1 MWKCKYIET
10 SAKVGTN
17 VTELFEELLKLDTT
31 RQLSLQPI
39 EKTET
44 KNGMQKMK
52 EKCTLMWRTNGWL
65 YLDSS
70 NPQSPTRLEAKTS
83 APPFSRFENLANE
96 QRVVSNQKWPNPTY
110 FSDSWAGDNIVIE
123 TLSIISERDR
133 NYILLCCRRGATN
146 LMHKESNTFPQKIY
160 QCLICIH
167 TVDNDLNH
175 TQLWLPDMF
184 QRSLFSPWKG
194 MEDQN

>member
-52 EKCTLMWRTNGWL
+52 EKCTLM
-65 YLDSS
+65 
-70 NPQSPTRLEAKTS
+70 
-83 APPFSRFENLANE
+83 
-96 QRVVSNQKWPNPTY
+96 
-110 FSDSWAGDNIVIE
+110 
-123 TLSIISERDR
+123 
-133 NYILLCCRRGATN
+133 
-146 LMHKESNTFPQKIY
+146 
-160 QCLICIH
+160 
-167 TVDNDLNH
+167 
-175 TQLWLPDMF
+175 
-184 QRSLFSPWKG
+184 
-194 MEDQN
+194 